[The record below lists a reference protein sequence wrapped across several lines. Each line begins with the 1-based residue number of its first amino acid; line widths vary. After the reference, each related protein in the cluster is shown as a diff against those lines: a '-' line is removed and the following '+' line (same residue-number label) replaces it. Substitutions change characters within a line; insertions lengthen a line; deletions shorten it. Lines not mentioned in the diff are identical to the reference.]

1 MMMMMVVC
9 FCEDQLLKPIFT
21 DNLNK
26 LVVVLL
32 YLSVYIY
39 IRYQTYISISAQYT
53 VTKANANCNQLNN
66 YSELSV

>member
-1 MMMMMVVC
+1 MMMMMMMVVVC
-9 FCEDQLLKPIFT
+9 FCEDPLLKPIFT

-39 IRYQTYISISAQYT
+39 ISDIKLTYRLVRNIR
-53 VTKANANCNQLNN
+53 
-66 YSELSV
+66 